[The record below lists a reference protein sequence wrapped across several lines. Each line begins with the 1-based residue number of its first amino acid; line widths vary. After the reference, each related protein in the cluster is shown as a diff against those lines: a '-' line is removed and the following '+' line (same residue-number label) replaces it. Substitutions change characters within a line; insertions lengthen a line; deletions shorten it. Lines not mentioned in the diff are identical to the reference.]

1 VPNNFIARAV
11 IDPNN
16 SNTAYV
22 TLSAFGVANVWRTTN
37 LNAGAPTW
45 TAVVGSGANTLPQV
59 PVNSFLVDPLI
70 PNNLYTGTDIGVY
83 ASTDGGANWMP
94 LGTGLPRIAVFGLEM
109 APGRIVRAATHGK
122 GMYQI
127 PALLAPTAAS
137 VSISGRVLTAGR
149 RGIGNARVT
158 LTDSF
163 GNSRIAVTTSFGYY
177 NFAEVAA
184 GETYVIGVAARRYV
198 FSQPTRI
205 ISVNE
210 NISALDFT
218 AENQRAAGSKFE
230 RVIE

>member
-1 VPNNFIARAV
+1 VTVNILADAV
-11 IDPNN
+11 GDEAEYGFTVNYTPSILTNPVV
-16 SNTAYV
+16 SNGT
-22 TLSAFGVANVWRTTN
+22 
-37 LNAGAPTW
+37 AGAG
-45 TAVVGSGANTLPQV
+45 VVSCNTTT
-59 PVNSFLVDPLI
+59 S
-70 PNNLYTGTDIGVY
+70 
-83 ASTDGGANWMP
+83 
-94 LGTGLPRIAVFGLEM
+94 
-109 APGRIVRAATHGK
+109 PGRIFCSVGSFPLPSTVGDPNVGEIAAGIGRVLIRVTFTV
-122 GMYQI
+122 
-127 PALLAPTAAS
+127 PAGITPQMTAVTLTDVNASRDTLPLALAIGSQNGTVTITGPTAAS

-218 AENQRAAGSKFE
+218 AQP
-230 RVIE
+230 